1 MRRPRSLR
9 GGITLAVLALVAL
22 GLVVSGVAGVLLL
35 RRALVQEVDHR
46 LRGLAAAEA
55 SPLAAGPVPEGA
67 GYRPPPLPTDLRSLS
82 VSADG
87 EVTQSSGQSSG
98 DEGLPDVSGVGAQ
111 GLRERSGVPFTLPDT
126 DGGDDWRVLAT
137 AREDGS
143 VAVVAQ
149 SLGGIGTT
157 VRTLVLIEVSV
168 GAVILAALGAGATA
182 VVHRRLRP
190 LREMEETARAIAEGD
205 LDRRVPRDGAAAEV
219 DRVGTALNTMLG
231 ELSRALAERDRSAA
245 TTRRFVADASHELR
259 TPLSSI
265 RGFAELYRQ
274 GRTRGVV
281 AGDERGD
288 GWVARIEGEADRMG
302 ALVDDLLVLSRFD
315 EEPALERADVE
326 LGAIAREVAAAVSAR
341 APGAS
346 VRVEAPAPVR
356 AVGDPGRLRQ
366 VLENLVGNAVAH
378 TPEGTPV
385 LVRVDR
391 GPVPDGDAPAWA
403 GELPPEVA
411 EVAVVTVADEGPGI
425 AAADLPFVFDRFY
438 RAPGPRGPGAG
449 LGLAIVAALVG
460 AHQGVVT
467 ADAGPG
473 GGTVF
478 TVLLPLG

>member
-22 GLVVSGVAGVLLL
+22 GLVVSGAAGVLLL
-35 RRALVQEVDHR
+35 HRALVQEVDHR

-55 SPLAAGPVPEGA
+55 PPRSDGFPPEEAGH
-67 GYRPPPLPTDLRSLS
+67 RPPPLPTDLRSLS

-87 EVTQSSGQSSG
+87 EVTRSSGQSSG
-98 DEGLPDVSGVGAQ
+98 DEGLPDVSGVGAE
-111 GLRERSGVPFTLPDT
+111 GLRERAGVPFTLPDT
-126 DGGDDWRVLAT
+126 GGGDDWRVLAT
-137 AREDGS
+137 AREDGGA
-143 VAVVAQ
+143 AVVAQ
-149 SLGGIGTT
+149 SLGGVGTT

-168 GAVILAALGAGATA
+168 GAVILTALGVGATA

-190 LREMEETARAIAEGD
+190 LREMEETARAIAGGD

-219 DRVGTALNTMLG
+219 DRVGEALNTMLG

-274 GRTRGVV
+274 GRDRGVV

-288 GWVARIEGEADRMG
+288 GWVARIEGEAERMG

-341 APGAS
+341 APRAP
-346 VRVEAPAPVR
+346 VRVEAAVPVR

-391 GPVPDGDAPAWA
+391 GPVPEGGAPARA

-467 ADAGPG
+467 ADSGPE